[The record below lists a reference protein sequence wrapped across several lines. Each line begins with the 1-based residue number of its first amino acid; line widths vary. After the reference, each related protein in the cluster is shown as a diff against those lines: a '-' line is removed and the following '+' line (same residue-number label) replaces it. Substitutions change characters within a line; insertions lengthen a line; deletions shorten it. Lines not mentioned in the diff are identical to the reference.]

1 MKRKIVRHGSSSLT
15 VTLPSKWIEK
25 YSINKGDEVNVEESG
40 SNVIISTQKETASG
54 KKTINSKDGK
64 FTKNNLSHLYQLGY
78 DEIEI
83 ELTDKNTLKEI
94 NERLP
99 NCMGFEIIDQKNNR
113 IYIKSIATTLD
124 SEFDNMLKKSF
135 LVAEEMG
142 KEIINIL
149 ENQNFKKL
157 DEIRELE
164 RLNNKFTDICI
175 RILNKKGYKIPGR
188 TMQMYEIVKNIER
201 VADELKYLCDALKA
215 MKKSDKK
222 TNSLIKESI
231 EYFFMLNKIVYS
243 NDHSLKDEIY
253 SKRKA
258 LIGKLITEMKK
269 NPKDSIV
276 FHYLIN
282 IVQKTYEGFGGY
294 LSLTL

>member
-83 ELTDKNTLKEI
+83 ELTDKKTLKEI
-94 NERLP
+94 N
-99 NCMGFEIIDQKNNR
+99 K
-113 IYIKSIATTLD
+113 
-124 SEFDNMLKKSF
+124 
-135 LVAEEMG
+135 
-142 KEIINIL
+142 IL